1 MREPLQGDFPKMK
14 FEWGNSEFVSDTA
27 HKIMMLDGNLPLHI
41 QANVTGGGGGKA
53 AFYLRTMSMS
63 SRCRNG
69 CSLLCSDD
77 PIERSRV
84 LISNLVPDRP
94 TDRVTTRQGE
104 DLRA

>member
-1 MREPLQGDFPKMK
+1 MILK
-14 FEWGNSEFVSDTA
+14 
-27 HKIMMLDGNLPLHI
+27 GNLSLHI
-41 QANVTGGGGGKA
+41 QANVTGGGKA
-53 AFYLRTMSMS
+53 AFYLRTMNMS

-69 CSLLCSDD
+69 CSLARDPSLLCSDDD

-94 TDRVTTRQGE
+94 TDRVTTRRGE